1 MSEKRIPTLSREID
15 NEEKN
20 ENNEIKELPI
30 DEEAVNKCVNK
41 INSAKDLRQELKKMG
56 VDIQQIAKIIV
67 LVLEKES
74 KWKKVNLEKKKAI
87 DLNKKYKKRYE
98 KKPDEEYNRIELLR
112 IFTRAI
118 ARKIFVFENAKKIKR
133 SSTKKRPYLTELI
146 VLLKIYI
153 FRPEKTKN
161 PYRYIAALF
170 NLFNLRPEK
179 ACNNCRYL
187 DLPKEGCCEKSQIFS
202 CPFHEDARHSLH
214 QMFVSA
220 NTRLQDIF
228 FLRIK
233 TAQYSQILKTFR

>member
-1 MSEKRIPTLSREID
+1 MSEKRIPTLSKELD

-67 LVLEKES
+67 LVQEKES
-74 KWKKVNLEKKKAI
+74 KWKKVNLEKKKVI

-112 IFTRAI
+112 IFTRVI

-133 SSTKKRPYLTELI
+133 SDTKKRPYLTELI
-146 VLLKIYI
+146 LLLKDI
-153 FRPEKTKN
+153 FSPPKTRS

-170 NLFNLRPEK
+170 NLFDLRPEK
-179 ACNNCRYL
+179 ACDGCRYFN
-187 DLPKEGCCEKSQIFS
+187 LPKEGCREKSQIFS
-202 CPFHEDARHSLH
+202 CPFHEDTRHSLH
-214 QMFVSA
+214 QMA
-220 NTRLQDIF
+220 
-228 FLRIK
+228 
-233 TAQYSQILKTFR
+233 